1 MCVQDVLN
9 DLQWW
14 GLVFRDKL
22 SEDLRAQGKKDQ
34 RGEMVEWYV
43 QRRQVFCVRYDT
55 AIASRR
61 KGNEPEVTIKFQEIT
76 K

>member
-22 SEDLRAQGKKDQ
+22 SEDLRTQGKKTEE
-34 RGEMVEWYV
+34 GEMVELI
-43 QRRQVFCVRYDT
+43 RTKKASALR
-55 AIASRR
+55 AI
-61 KGNEPEVTIKFQEIT
+61 
-76 K
+76 

>member
-43 QRRQVFCVRYDT
+43 QRR
-55 AIASRR
+55 
-61 KGNEPEVTIKFQEIT
+61 
-76 K
+76 